1 MKILSSSTLWHFDM
15 FFFSGKDLIYHCR
28 REGARRGVRTLGR
41 LVEAPDLE
49 ALLPGQSVETSQ
61 GWSLRGLSALPIPS
75 SRGGCLDWIL
85 PPGPLLNP
93 LWAAIIAPKVRQA
106 NLISN
111 LFFFFFPFSSLGTLQ
126 VVVFLYSLLSTWHH
140 LKALLLHWEEY
151 FDRAQNWKAGLL
163 VSPPAMWSW
172 ATWQQQW
179 YRFEHQIVVEVSE
192 WLQNQP
198 EPTY

>member
-111 LFFFFFPFSSLGTLQ
+111 LFFFFFPLFLSWNPAGCCLSVLFALYLASPKSPSFALGGILWQSTELESRASGFPSCYVILGNLAAT
-126 VVVFLYSLLSTWHH
+126 VV
-140 LKALLLHWEEY
+140 
-151 FDRAQNWKAGLL
+151 
-163 VSPPAMWSW
+163 
-172 ATWQQQW
+172 
-179 YRFEHQIVVEVSE
+179 
-192 WLQNQP
+192 
-198 EPTY
+198 